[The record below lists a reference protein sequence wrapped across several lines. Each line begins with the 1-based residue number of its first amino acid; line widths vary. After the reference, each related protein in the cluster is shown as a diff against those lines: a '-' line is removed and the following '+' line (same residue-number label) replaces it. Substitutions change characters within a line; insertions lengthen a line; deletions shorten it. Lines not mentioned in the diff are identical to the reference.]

1 MEIYN
6 FNEIFLCFVS
16 DNKNTAIY
24 VGVQRLEN
32 NYQGDRN
39 KTPLVEN
46 PPRPNW

>member
-24 VGVQRLEN
+24 VSVQRLEN
-32 NYQGDRN
+32 NYIADQN
-39 KTPLVEN
+39 E
-46 PPRPNW
+46 WY